1 MDKNITESNLEEFK
15 KLIRKAIF
23 LRKEEDVYF
32 NAIPNENWIMIF
44 SKNFGGNFE
53 YARRVLLKKFKEI
66 ERIDAK
72 NVDKEKNKIVNLEA
86 STKWVVNA
94 IENET
99 PILFITDFDNDGS
112 LAQAIIQE
120 YLVMDKKAQKN
131 SIVEYSQSV
140 NGNANRGLTVDH
152 VDLIVNK
159 KEINTKKEFLI
170 VTADNGIN
178 SREEQLK
185 ILKKYPQAKIII
197 TDHHNPDSEM
207 VIEENERTIIFNPHY
222 KPTKFFEKYNISGA
236 STVGVLLKSVLEERL
251 SKEVRNNL
259 SKNYEKLDTLF
270 KVSNLLDYV
279 ETHPA
284 DKPEKDYIIT
294 KFLQLQP
301 LMNINNS
308 ISKIITGEISQET
321 IEAIK
326 IKIPKLNVDI
336 LMEEAENIH
345 IQNQVAKI
353 LLYIYKKNKENE
365 KLTEK
370 DFYSLFLQEL
380 KEDYHYEDFE
390 SINPNF
396 IEQLRPIIFSLSAD
410 YDKNAFLDAV
420 NEKMIDL
427 FENVKISEK
436 KIGEEL
442 RRGEVITRKKLKN
455 SYISYADKNILSVFN
470 RKFLNKIYN
479 DENPGFSLTLD
490 NVEKTK
496 VSGSFRSLYN
506 ISDILKNKAKIE
518 KKLHIK
524 IETPGHEKAAGF
536 IIKALDI
543 KNYPITDEVIEE
555 LNKHIN
561 QSIEEIK
568 QKEIKS
574 EKPYI
579 LTDFTGIKIIDRI
592 NTSIRG
598 NISNFEKITPIIKI
612 NENTIW
618 TDSYTTKQYTMKE
631 IIQEKKYGYITINT
645 DFDGGT
651 VIVPV
656 ELIRKIVQNNY
667 QDYFSLGYMDGGV
680 FMVDRVVEH
689 KDIKKIIDVREENH
703 KTKII
708 KEAFTQDFKDKNLIK
723 LNREQIQDNP
733 FFKYHDYGKL
743 NFDLFERMVIGII
756 DTNNIDILSIFDV
769 EANGFGN
776 SKIMNY
782 GAMNYFINPKSGQTM
797 DKDFFYEHLYY
808 TQRGEE
814 YLLTQDETSDL
825 KELTQAEFDKLNLD
839 FKKQILLK
847 KVKKNNGFGEE
858 ESYQYYLH
866 KDVEQHIKSKK
877 KSLPFLQIKNY
888 NMIGNN
894 ITFNRSIQATMSAY
908 LIKDKDFKV
917 PQEMTNLTGITQEL
931 LNEFGQPVGKVDK
944 ELSEYYKDKKVLFGA
959 HNIPYDARVIRANL
973 PKLYKELKN
982 NRLYDSALF
991 AKEQKLAY
999 DDVEVCYFEGVPGL
1013 KENIYFY
1020 NNLYS
1025 DFNLIKFLEINKNG
1039 YYPDRTNQ
1047 YLLEIENDN
1056 YYLVDKNKHEKVKI
1070 TINKDEMML
1079 RMRMSAIPNV
1089 AIKYSVEKL
1098 SEQWMIHSL
1107 LLSDEKFDIQLVD
1120 LNQTKYDIIKK
1131 HEDALIFFQNNYHF
1145 DISAKK
1151 NIFNFMNH
1159 YHKLNIII
1167 EDGEL
1172 SEENQQLSEFV
1183 KEFLQINKNI
1193 QQKFAD
1199 SWMYKKVLEI
1209 KDPNRIEVTSDL
1221 VELVHYQTH
1230 IPKYKI
1236 RKIFEDAIKFKEKYN
1251 IENIIQHELHAN
1263 GPWRT
1268 DNKGDIAFEDKL
1280 TLSLLAQREY
1290 NSYDHNV
1297 NNAIEYFNNIKIRA
1311 KMAFD
1316 IADKLSDD
1324 LAQDSYSFRQGILY
1338 DRDTL
1343 TPMIETIQI
1352 KEKNI
1357 NRDDQKQIV
1366 KYKLDND
1373 VLPPDAAIYCILKK
1387 DRAITRETIEDHK
1400 KKLSFILLNQQ
1411 IVTSLHNIKKTIDK
1425 ESIEQILK
1433 SNEEKMIQYKE
1444 ELAQYYEYIEY
1455 NKKDYQMKQF
1465 IAKAKDYLF
1474 DHKEIKN
1481 FIALD
1486 INLDG
1491 IKMIKDVI
1499 NNLVCECKNTN
1510 LKEIN
1515 EDELEDLQS
1524 ILKKMEQNY
1533 SCTNLEKALAKD
1545 LKIIHDENIV
1555 DKTFLNGVD
1564 ILRQK
1569 PVERIV
1575 KSHLEYRLINNL
1587 VKEKQNQTLNKKERG
1602 FKL

>member
-1 MDKNITESNLEEFK
+1 MDKNITDSNLEEFK

-23 LRKEEDVYF
+23 LKKEEEIYF
-32 NAIPNENWIMIF
+32 NAIPNENWKTIF

-53 YARRVLLKKFKEI
+53 YARRVLLKNFKEI

-72 NVDKEKNKIVNLEA
+72 NVDKEKNKIANLES
-86 STKWVVNA
+86 STQWVVEA
-94 IENET
+94 IEKNT

-120 YLVMDKKAQKN
+120 YLVMDKEAQKN
-131 SIVEYSQSV
+131 AIVEYSQSV

-159 KEINTKKEFLI
+159 KEIDVQKEFLI

-185 ILKKYPQAKIII
+185 ILAKYPKAKIII
-197 TDHHNPDSEM
+197 TDHHNPDPEM
-207 VIEENERTIIFNPHY
+207 VIEENDRTIIFNPHY
-222 KPTKFFEKYNISGA
+222 QPTPFFEKYNISGA

-251 SKEVRNNL
+251 SKEQRNDL
-259 SKNYEKLDTLF
+259 VKSYEKLNTLF

-308 ISKIITGEISQET
+308 ISKIITGEIGQET

-326 IKIPKLNVDI
+326 NKIPKLNVEL

-345 IQNQVAKI
+345 IQNQIAKI
-353 LLYIYKKNKENE
+353 LLYIYKINKDNQ
-365 KLTEK
+365 KLTDKE
-370 DFYSLFLQEL
+370 FYSLFLQEL
-380 KEDYHYEDFE
+380 KEDHHYEDFE

-396 IEQLRPIIFSLSAD
+396 IEQLRPIIFGLSAD
-410 YDKNAFLDAV
+410 YDKNTFLDAL
-420 NEKMIDL
+420 NDKMIGV

-506 ISDILKNKAKIE
+506 ISDILKNKSDIE

-543 KNYPITDEVIEE
+543 KNHPITDSVIEE
-555 LNKHIN
+555 LN
-561 QSIEEIK
+561 QSINDSIEKIK
-568 QKEIKS
+568 QEEVKN

-592 NTSIRG
+592 NTAIRG

-631 IIQEKKYGYITINT
+631 IINDRKYGYITINT

-656 ELIRKIVQNNY
+656 ELIRKIVQSHY

-680 FMVDRVVEH
+680 FMVDRVVDH
-689 KDIKKIIDVREENH
+689 KDVKNIIDVREENH

-708 KEAFTQDFKDKNLIK
+708 KEAFAQDFQDKNIIELT
-723 LNREQIQDNP
+723 REQIQDNP

-743 NFDLFERMVIGII
+743 NFDLFERMVIGVI
-756 DTNNIDILSIFDV
+756 DTNQVDMLSIFDV

-797 DKDFFYEHLYY
+797 NKDFFHEHLYH

-814 YLLTQDETSDL
+814 YLLTQDEVSDL
-825 KELTQAEFDKLNLD
+825 KELTQAEFDKLTLD
-839 FKKQILLK
+839 FKKQVLLK
-847 KVKKNNGFGEE
+847 KIKTKTDFGEE
-858 ESYQYYLH
+858 ESYNYYLH

-888 NMIGNN
+888 NELGDTIN
-894 ITFNRSIQATMSAY
+894 FNRSIQATMSAY
-908 LIKDKDFKV
+908 LIKDKDFRV
-917 PQEMTNLTGITQEL
+917 PQEMTNLTGITQDL
-931 LNEFGQPVGKVDK
+931 LNEYGQPVGKVDK
-944 ELSEYYKDKKVLFGA
+944 ELSEYYKDKNVLFGA

-973 PKLYKELKN
+973 PKLYKTLKN
-982 NRLYDSALF
+982 NSIYDSALF
-991 AKEQKLAY
+991 AKDQKLAY

-1025 DFNLIKFLEINKNG
+1025 DFNLVKFLELNKNG

-1047 YLLEIENDN
+1047 YLLEIENEN
-1056 YYLVDKNKHEKVKI
+1056 YYLVDKEKHEKVKI
-1070 TINKDEMML
+1070 TIDKDELML

-1089 AIKYSVEKL
+1089 SIKYSVEKM

-1107 LLSDEKFDIQLVD
+1107 LLSDENFDIKLVD
-1120 LNQTKYDIIKK
+1120 LNQPQYNFIKK

-1159 YHKLNIII
+1159 YNKLNITI

-1183 KEFLQINKNI
+1183 KEFLNINKDI

-1199 SWMYKKVLEI
+1199 AWMYKKVLEI
-1209 KDPNRIEVTSDL
+1209 KDPTRIEITSDL

-1236 RKIFEDAIKFKEKYN
+1236 RKIFEDAIQFKEKYK

-1268 DNKGDIAFEDKL
+1268 DHKGDIAFEDKL

-1297 NNAIEYFNNIKIRA
+1297 KNAIDYFNNVKVRA

-1316 IADKLSDD
+1316 MADKLSDD

-1343 TPMIETIQI
+1343 TPMIETIQS

-1357 NRDDQKQIV
+1357 NRNDQKQII

-1373 VLPPDAAIYCILKK
+1373 VLPPDSAIYCILKK
-1387 DRAITRETIEDHK
+1387 DVAITRETIENHK

-1411 IVTSLHNIKKTIDK
+1411 IVTSLHNIKKAVDK
-1425 ESIEQILK
+1425 ESIEEILQ
-1433 SNEEKMIQYKE
+1433 SNKEKLVQYKE

-1474 DHKEIKN
+1474 DLKEMKNIIKH
-1481 FIALD
+1481 D

-1491 IKMIKDVI
+1491 INIIKDLI
-1499 NNLVCECKNTN
+1499 QNLANECKKTN
-1510 LKEIN
+1510 IKDIH
-1515 EDELEDLQS
+1515 EDALTDLQS
-1524 ILKKMEQNY
+1524 ILSNMEKSY
-1533 SCTNLEKALAKD
+1533 CPTALERALEKD
-1545 LKIIHDENIV
+1545 LEIIHKEELVNNN
-1555 DKTFLNGVD
+1555 FLNGVD

-1569 PVERIV
+1569 PVERLV

-1587 VKEKQNQTLNKKERG
+1587 VKTKQDKALHRKKRG
-1602 FKL
+1602 LKI